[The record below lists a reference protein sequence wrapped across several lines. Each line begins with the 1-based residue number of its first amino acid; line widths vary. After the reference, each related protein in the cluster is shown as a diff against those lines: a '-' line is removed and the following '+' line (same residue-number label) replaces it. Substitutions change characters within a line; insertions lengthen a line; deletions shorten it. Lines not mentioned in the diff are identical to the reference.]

1 MLRQTQEFSKRQFG
15 VFTTAAVGG
24 ILFLL
29 PLVVVCVLLSYIY
42 SAVIVIY
49 NLLRPYIPVSSVVG
63 YITLFLMA
71 LGILVMLC
79 FFCGLLARRALARK
93 LSKGFENQLTM
104 VFPKYPIYKDLLADS
119 IGGSENVPSL
129 TPVLV
134 EMADCKRLAFEADR
148 LPDGSVVVYLPGGP
162 DTWVGDVVLVKP
174 EQVKPTELEFS
185 DVLRIMERLG
195 RDSYQVY
202 QERKATQ

>member
-49 NLLRPYIPVSSVVG
+49 NLLRPYIPVSTVVG

-119 IGGSENVPSL
+119 IGGGS
-129 TPVLV
+129 
-134 EMADCKRLAFEADR
+134 KLAT
-148 LPDGSVVVYLPGGP
+148 S
-162 DTWVGDVVLVKP
+162 
-174 EQVKPTELEFS
+174 S
-185 DVLRIMERLG
+185 
-195 RDSYQVY
+195 
-202 QERKATQ
+202 